1 MSPMTRIS
9 LEPFFLHQDQV
20 QSLLGE
26 QRAEVAR
33 AEAAR
38 RSDPASALPY
48 VLAAELARALP
59 TLGLGELARCIL
71 KQDLRVGQFV
81 GADLKFAFQRNRGR
95 DTSGYKHTDFAAVVD
110 AGTQVQVTGTFNSA
124 RTASSSSTGNLTG
137 SRRAYL
143 IGAVTDLN
151 AERIELR
158 PIFIGVRSFV
168 NGDPADVGLA
178 PGLQVYPS
186 EISQF
191 SGIDFAAPIS
201 DAELKAVLRVPE
213 TEVKHAIAGLIGESY
228 VPKDWGGERSD
239 LYTPRVFARGRQISS
254 AWLFKGPGF
263 PRAMTIAALGKNGD
277 QIDRLFTESAELL
290 VLQHCHEITPAVAG
304 MMDAYAHDVR
314 RLRSFMILDGADT
327 GRILKSRGLLPAAPT
342 L

>member
-1 MSPMTRIS
+1 MTRIS

-26 QRAEVAR
+26 QRAAVAR
-33 AEAAR
+33 TEAAGR
-38 RSDPASALPY
+38 RDPASALPY
-48 VLAAELARALP
+48 VLAVELGRVLPAL
-59 TLGLGELARCIL
+59 GFEELARCIL
-71 KQDLRVGQFV
+71 KQDLRVGRLV
-81 GADLKFAFQRNRGR
+81 GAYLTFAFRRNRGR
-95 DTSGYKHTDFAAVVD
+95 DAPGYKHTDFTAVVD
-110 AGTQVQVTGTFNSA
+110 ASTQVQVTGTFNSA
-124 RTASSSSTGNLTG
+124 RTASSSSTGSLTG

-143 IGAVTDLN
+143 IGTVTDLT

-158 PIFIGVRSFV
+158 PIFIGIRSFV
-168 NGDPADVGLA
+168 KDDPADTGLA

-186 EISQF
+186 EIGQF

-213 TEVKHAIAGLIGESY
+213 KDVKHAIAGVIGESY

-239 LYTPRVFARGRQISS
+239 LYTPRVFARGRQMSS

-277 QIDRLFTESAELL
+277 QIDRLFTEPAELL
-290 VLQHCHEITPAVAG
+290 VLQHCHEITPAVVG
-304 MMDAYAHDVR
+304 MMDAYSHNVR
-314 RLRSFMILDGADT
+314 RLRSYMILAGADT
-327 GRILKSRGLLPAAPT
+327 GRILKSRRLLPAAPT